1 MSRDPGQHR
10 LEVEQVE
17 RFHVE
22 LAVEAQALAGV
33 DEVRASLRQHARYF
47 VRHRCTT
54 THTHTQYD
62 NDNDSER
69 FSRVHSR
76 QTELN

>member
-47 VRHRCTT
+47 VRHSCTT
-54 THTHTQYD
+54 THTHTV
-62 NDNDSER
+62 R
-69 FSRVHSR
+69 
-76 QTELN
+76 